1 MLSKMKILIVDDEPD
16 ICSYFSKILQSMGFL
31 VESVL
36 TLKDARKAL
45 EKNGYSILICDQSLP
60 DGSGE
65 DLIRWCRTIHT
76 GYIYIIA
83 ISANCDDCDILDVID
98 IGADE
103 FIPKPIKPGELITRV
118 RVGERIMSLE
128 KSLESTN
135 ERLQRLY
142 EKVKTDLKS
151 ASIVQKSLLPKNI
164 QIENITMS
172 QLFVP
177 AEELSGDLYN
187 VIHLNDKL
195 IIYHLDASGHGVAS
209 SLFSVMVYE
218 TILNAI
224 ISENLINPWD
234 MMEYLNK
241 RFMMNQQ
248 TKQYFTIFYGV
259 LDLTSLRLR
268 YAQNGQKSLILM
280 RPKEAPVAF
289 DSTGP
294 PIGLFPDIFG
304 GESDL
309 LLKPLDKLIL
319 FSDGVIDSKNPNGE
333 FFGEERMLDC
343 MNGLRKNDL
352 KKAFSK
358 LMTELEDWM
367 ENTIFVDDVS
377 LLGFEIS
384 KDNRY
389 DL

>member
-1 MLSKMKILIVDDEPD
+1 MKILIVDDEPD
-16 ICSYFSKILQSMGFL
+16 ICSYFSKILESMGFL

-36 TLKDARKAL
+36 TLKDARAAL

-65 DLIRWCRTIHT
+65 DLIRWCRTIHL

-83 ISANCDDCDILDVID
+83 ISANCDDREIIDVID

-103 FIPKPIKPGELITRV
+103 FIPKPMKPGELIARV

-128 KSLESTN
+128 KNLESTN
-135 ERLQRLY
+135 KKFQSLY
-142 EKVKTDLKS
+142 EKVKTDLRC
-151 ASIVQKSLLPKNI
+151 ASVVQKSLLPKNI
-164 QIENITMS
+164 EIENIKIS

-218 TILNAI
+218 AI
-224 ISENLINPWD
+224 IDAIRSENLIDPWK

-259 LDLTSLRLR
+259 LDLTSLRLI

-280 RPKEAPVAF
+280 RHNEVPVIF

-294 PIGLFPDIFG
+294 PIGLFSKIFG

-309 LLKPLDKLIL
+309 FIKPLDKIIL
-319 FSDGVIDSKNPNGE
+319 FSDGVTDSKNPNGE
-333 FFGEERMLDC
+333 FYGEERMLDF
-343 MNGLRKNDL
+343 MNGLRKNGL
-352 KKAFSK
+352 EKVFPM
-358 LMTELEDWM
+358 LMNQLEDWIGS
-367 ENTIFVDDVS
+367 TIFVDDVS

-384 KDNRY
+384 KDY
-389 DL
+389 KI